1 MLITVSI
8 IIIYQNFFILKKS
21 TVKCLLKQLY
31 KNVIKII
38 KKMQNNKSV
47 HIIMFNLRN
56 NVNQI
61 IFQSYILNDSGE
73 KT

>member
-38 KKMQNNKSV
+38 KKIQNNKSV
-47 HIIMFNLRN
+47 HIIIFNSRN
-56 NVNQI
+56 NIN
-61 IFQSYILNDSGE
+61 
-73 KT
+73 